1 MAYDVLR
8 QRTLYAQ
15 HIGSALG
22 TSNPAAS
29 LPIWARPE
37 PAVRRPRFTREQIA
51 AVALE
56 IADAEGFEAV
66 SMRRIAAVLGAG
78 TMSLYRYIATKDDLI
93 ALMDDALLGE
103 TLLAAD
109 ELPAD
114 WRPAISRVARR
125 TRDVLLAHPWALQSL
140 HGDAAA
146 AGVPL
151 GGPNRLR
158 RFELALQALS
168 GAPLGT
174 AAKVDLLALID
185 DFVYGHVLNA
195 AEINARTAAAHAA
208 GHNAEVP
215 AEFLAEQ
222 LRSGRYPQ
230 LQALAAD
237 RDAPKL
243 SDASRLDERFDLG
256 LAVLI
261 DGACARLC
269 GA

>member
-1 MAYDVLR
+1 L
-8 QRTLYAQ
+8 
-15 HIGSALG
+15 S

-29 LPIWARPE
+29 VPIWARPE
-37 PAVRRPRFTREQIA
+37 PSVRRPRFTREQIA
-51 AVALE
+51 AAALE

-66 SMRRIAAVLGAG
+66 SMRRIASALGAG
-78 TMSLYRYIATKDDLI
+78 TMSLYRYIATKSDLI

-114 WRPAISRVARR
+114 WRAAITKVARR
-125 TRDVLLAHPWALQSL
+125 TRDALLAHPWALHSL

-168 GAPLGT
+168 SAPLSTT
-174 AAKVDLLALID
+174 AKLDLLALLD

-195 AEINARTAAAHAA
+195 AEASARTAVAQAP
-208 GHNAEVP
+208 GQNADAP
-215 AEFLAEQ
+215 AEFLTEQ
-222 LRSGRYPQ
+222 LRSGRYPR

-237 RDAPKL
+237 RDAPRL
-243 SDASRLDERFDLG
+243 SDTSRLDERFELG
-256 LAVLI
+256 LALLI
-261 DGACARLC
+261 EGGSARQC